1 MQAVIP
7 FAMLNIFCYLKRLF
21 YIVKKGRCMSYI
33 KFEKNQIVNLEYSL
47 SREII
52 RTNRAGSYASTT
64 LVDCNTRKYHGL
76 LVCPVDE
83 LGGGRYVLLS
93 SLDVTVVNNDKSFN
107 IGIRKY
113 KGDYFS
119 PKGHKYI
126 EDFETE
132 KIPMRIYRVG
142 GVLLKMERLLVH
154 YEEQLLVRYTVLEAS
169 ETMKLQVRPFLA
181 FRSIHELTHA
191 NLAANTKIEPVK
203 NGIRSKMYEGFPFLH
218 LQFSKTAEFIH
229 VPDWYLGVE
238 YIEEQRRGYDFSEDL
253 FSPGFFEIDAKKGD
267 SIVFSASTREE
278 KPSGLKAKFT
288 KTVTSKIPRNCF
300 INCLRNAAQQF
311 VEKRGEDTLIIAG
324 YPWFGSWGRDTFIS
338 LPGLSLARHKLA
350 LYRDVLD
357 TQVKKM
363 KDGLF
368 PNMGTKGHYA
378 FNSVDAPLWF
388 FWSLQQYVL
397 NGGTDCCERYGNAAK
412 SVLHAYKNGTAFNI
426 RMRENGLVYS
436 DAPGKSLTWM
446 DAVVNGVPVTHRRGY
461 AVEINALWY
470 NAICFTLGMAE
481 TAKDNEFIKEY
492 DYLPELIKKSFIDL
506 FWDEKAG
513 YLADYVNDEEGK
525 NLFVRPNMVIAVS
538 MPYSMLDKEQMKK
551 ILDIADKE
559 LVTPRGLR
567 TLSPANKFYKGNYGG
582 SQEERDKAYHQGTV
596 WPWLL
601 GPFCEGWL
609 RVYGGQGVNK
619 IKKLIYG
626 LEEVMSEHGI
636 TTLSEIHDGD
646 PPHAPNGTISQAWS
660 IGEVLRIIN
669 LLETKYSDT

>member
-1 MQAVIP
+1 
-7 FAMLNIFCYLKRLF
+7 
-21 YIVKKGRCMSYI
+21 MSYI

-47 SREII
+47 SREVI
-52 RTNRAGSYASTT
+52 RTNRAGSYVSTT

-83 LGGGRYVLLS
+83 FGGNRFVLLS

-119 PKGHKYI
+119 PKGHKYF
-126 EDFETE
+126 EDFSVESM
-132 KIPMRIYRVG
+132 PMRIYRVG

-154 YEEQLLVRYTVLEAS
+154 YEEQLLARYTVLEAS
-169 ETMKLQVRPFLA
+169 EPMKLLFRPFLA
-181 FRSIHELTHA
+181 YRSIHELTHA
-191 NLAANTKIEPVK
+191 NLSANTKIEPIK
-203 NGIRSKMYEGFPFLH
+203 NGIKSKMYDGFPSLNM
-218 LQFSKTAEFIH
+218 QFSTKAEFVH
-229 VPDWYLGVE
+229 VPDWYLNVE
-238 YIEEQRRGYDFSEDL
+238 YIEEQKRGYDFSEDL
-253 FSPGFFEIDAKKGD
+253 FSPGFFELEAKKGD
-267 SIVFSASTREE
+267 TIIFSASTREE
-278 KPSGLKAKFT
+278 KPSGFKTKFT
-288 KTVTSKIPRNCF
+288 KTAAGKIPRNSYL
-300 INCLRNAAQQF
+300 NCLRNAAQQF

-338 LPGLSLARHKLA
+338 LPGLAIARHKIA
-350 LYRDVLD
+350 LFRDVLD

-368 PNMGTKGHYA
+368 PNMGTKGNYA

-388 FWSLQQYVL
+388 FWSLQQYML
-397 NGGTDCCERYGNAAK
+397 NGGTDCGERYSDAAK
-412 SVLHAYKNGTAFNI
+412 SVLNAYKNGTAYSI
-426 RMRENGLVYS
+426 HMRENGLVYS
-436 DAPGKSLTWM
+436 DSPGKSLTWM
-446 DAVVNGVPVTHRRGY
+446 DAVVKGVPVTQRRGY

-470 NAICFTLGMAE
+470 NAICFALELAKNAE
-481 TAKDNEFIKEY
+481 DKAFIKEY
-492 DYLPELIKKSFIDL
+492 EHLPELIKKSFIEL
-506 FWDEKAG
+506 FWDDKAG

-525 NLFVRPNMVIAVS
+525 NTFVRPNMVIAVS
-538 MPYSMLDKEQMKK
+538 LPYSMLDKEQMKK

-567 TLSPANKFYKGNYGG
+567 TLSPANKFYKGTYRG
-582 SQEERDKAYHQGTV
+582 SQEERDNAYHQGTV

-609 RVYGGQGVNK
+609 KVYGAQGVQK

-626 LEEVMSEHGI
+626 LEEVMSEHGL

-646 PPHAPNGTISQAWS
+646 PPHAPNGAISQAWS
-660 IGEVLRIIN
+660 VGEVLRIID